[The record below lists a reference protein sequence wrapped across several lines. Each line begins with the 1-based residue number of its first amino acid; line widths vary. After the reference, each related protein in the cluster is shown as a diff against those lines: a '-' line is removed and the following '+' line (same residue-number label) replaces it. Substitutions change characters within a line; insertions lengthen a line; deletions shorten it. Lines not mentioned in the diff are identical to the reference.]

1 MGQCLG
7 CCRLGTTSGKD
18 RPAHAQASPRHR
30 VATYVGPVSYTLGVD
45 LGTTYTA
52 AAVCENATTRVI
64 SLAHDRY
71 AIPSVVAPP
80 IDGSSLLIGAS
91 ALTVAATEPGRV
103 AREFKRRFGDS
114 TPMVVGG
121 EPWMPEQLTGLLLRV
136 VVDKVRDEMGR
147 DETELILTYPAIWR
161 EHRLDLLR
169 EMVESI
175 GVPKT
180 RFLSEPVAA
189 AINYQDRQHTRNET
203 VPVGSLVAVYD
214 LGGGT
219 FDAAVLELQDKA
231 YQIRG
236 EPEGLGF
243 LGGIDFDL
251 AVLDIVKE
259 RAAETLASVDF
270 ADPQIELALAR
281 LRQEC
286 TLAKEVLSNEHS
298 AIVPVVLP
306 GNTDRVLIQRAEFE
320 ERIDDLVEQTVD
332 ALERSLNSAGLAS
345 GEDVDAVLLV
355 GGSSRVPLVAARLT
369 ERLGVPVRVD
379 THPKQAV
386 ALGAARATISKPA
399 AKSAPMTVDS
409 IASLDTVSEPTVLPP
424 MTVAVSGF
432 QTAAEERYLV
442 ALNGP
447 MSGTALALTDE
458 ITTIGRL
465 TTAGSVGLNDA
476 RVSRRHFEVAKSK
489 GEVSIRDLGST
500 NGTWIDGVRVEGM
513 MILEPGSIIE
523 VGSTLLLLEAPFF
536 TLPAP
541 EMLAASWSMPPL
553 VVERGFASRFK
564 GRAAVTEWLGSLQ
577 PSLRELETLVD
588 KVRRSRR
595 VFRPNGPRTLAWFE
609 NAPERVYPR
618 TPQDEHYGSVT
629 LGHGPRPSL
638 FDLAAPKGLKGDE
651 LAEFTEM
658 MAPYLIDPW
667 VPISLSL
674 LGRTMSLALPATEG
688 KALLRSLLYEFVHFH
703 PDERIVLFGVDPQV
717 AEWSFLQSGNCV
729 VGNDHEIDHEGLV
742 VSYDAGRIASVGV
755 SKRGEERG
763 TRGTVRVTTEAPT
776 LGPDDAAVVATPEDG
791 VFQFVKPGDPALN
804 FIPATLPAGRVP
816 TTRPVP

>member
-1 MGQCLG
+1 MFGG
-7 CCRLGTTSGKD
+7 
-18 RPAHAQASPRHR
+18 
-30 VATYVGPVSYTLGVD
+30 VSYTLGVD

-52 AAVCENATTRVI
+52 AAISESATTRVV

-91 ALTVAATEPGRV
+91 ALTVAATEPNRV
-103 AREFKRRFGDS
+103 AREFKRRFGDA
-114 TPMVVGG
+114 TPMVVGN
-121 EPWMPEQLTGLLLRV
+121 EPWLPEQLTGLLLRV
-136 VVDKVRDEMGR
+136 VVNKVRDEMGG
-147 DETELILTYPAIWR
+147 EESELVLTYPAIWR

-175 GVPKT
+175 ELSNT
-180 RFLSEPVAA
+180 RFISEPVAA
-189 AINYQDRQHTRNET
+189 AINYQDRQHSRNEP
-203 VPVGSLVAVYD
+203 VRVGSLVAVYD

-219 FDAAVLELQDKA
+219 FDAAVLELQDQS

-259 RAAETLASVDF
+259 RSAETLASVDF
-270 ADPQIELALAR
+270 DDPQIELALAR

-306 GNTDRVLIQRAEFE
+306 GQTDRVLIQREEFE
-320 ERIDDLVEQTVD
+320 GRIDDMVEQTVD
-332 ALERSLNSAGLAS
+332 ALERSLNSAGLTSAS
-345 GEDVDAVLLV
+345 EVDSVLLV

-386 ALGAARATISKPA
+386 ALGAARATSSKPA

-409 IASLDTVSEPTVLPP
+409 IANLDTIGEPTVLPP

-432 QTAAEERYLV
+432 QSAVEERYLV

-447 MSGTALALTDE
+447 MSGTALPLTEE
-458 ITTIGRL
+458 ITTVGRL
-465 TTAGSVGLNDA
+465 TTGGSIGLNDE

-500 NGTWIDGVRVEGM
+500 NGTWIDGVAVEGTM
-513 MILEPGSIIE
+513 MLEPGSIIE

-541 EMLAASWSMPPL
+541 EMIAASWSLPPL
-553 VVERGFASRFK
+553 VLEGGFAARFK
-564 GRAAVTEWLGSLQ
+564 GSKAAKEWVAALQ
-577 PSLRELETLVD
+577 PSLDELDASVD

-595 VFRPNGPRTLAWFE
+595 MFRANGPRTLAWFK
-609 NAPERVYPR
+609 NAPERIYPR
-618 TPQDEHYGSVT
+618 TTQDDHYGSVT
-629 LGHGPRPSL
+629 LGHGPRPTL
-638 FDLAAPKGLKGDE
+638 FDLGAPKGLKGAE
-651 LAEFTEM
+651 LEQLTEM
-658 MAPYLIDPW
+658 MSSYMVDPW
-667 VPISLSL
+667 APISLSL
-674 LGRTMSLALPATEG
+674 IGRTTTIDLPPTDG

-703 PDERIVLFGVDPQV
+703 SDERIVLFGIDPQV
-717 AEWSFLQSGNCV
+717 EEWAFLQSGNCV
-729 VGNDHEIDHEGLV
+729 IGDENEVDHDGLV
-742 VSYDAGRIASVGV
+742 VSYAAGRIASVGV
-755 SKRGEERG
+755 SQRGEERG
-763 TRGTVRVTTEAPT
+763 SRGTIRASDVPST
-776 LGPDDAAVVATPEDG
+776 LGPNDAAVVATPEDG
-791 VFQFVKPGDPALN
+791 VFQLIKPGDPVLN

-816 TTRPVP
+816 TTKPVP